1 MGKWV
6 FYKGKGTRPLAL
18 ALPFWESIDQRFLH
32 VYIKSLFKDIVM
44 DKDWTQMSSKR
55 DLHGYRSLISAPSEV
70 AAGGFQAEG
79 LPGLPLVQA
88 WSVQLS
94 EALPMY

>member
-1 MGKWV
+1 MGKRA

-18 ALPFWESIDQRFLH
+18 ALRFWESIHQRFLH

-55 DLHGYRSLISAPSEV
+55 DLHGYRSLISAPWEV
-70 AAGGFQAEG
+70 AAGGFQDEG
-79 LPGLPLVQA
+79 LPGLLLVQA